1 MTIFESDE
9 KTAWNET
16 TKLFSKHTY
25 KFGPHWSFN
34 FRNDPKRLGFV
45 LSRYKFSTKMLGKRH
60 HILELGCSD
69 GIGTTILAENS
80 DKYTGVDLDQPA
92 LEAARANMVDEKFHF
107 LHDDF
112 MGKTYGSFDGV
123 VSLDVVEHILP
134 EFESTYFETV
144 HKNMSENGICI
155 IGTPNIT
162 AAPYASKASQ
172 LGHVNMYTHESLL
185 EVMKNYF
192 HQVFP
197 FGMNDETM
205 HTGFGSMSHY
215 LLCVGVHK
223 KEVTYD

>member
-1 MTIFESDE
+1 MGNNIDE
-9 KTAWNET
+9 KKAWEET
-16 TKLFSKHTY
+16 TKLFSNHSYT
-25 KFGPHWSFN
+25 FGPHWSFN

-45 LSRYKFSTKMLGKRH
+45 LSRYKFSSKVLGKRA

-69 GIGTTILAENS
+69 GIGATILAENTQ
-80 DKYTGVDLDQPA
+80 KYTGVDLDLPA
-92 LEAARANMVDEKFHF
+92 LKAAEVNLTNDRFSF

-134 EFESTYFETV
+134 EYEKIYFDTV
-144 HKNMSENGICI
+144 FNNLSENGICV

-172 LGHVNMYTHESLL
+172 LGHVNMYNQERLV
-185 EVMKNYF
+185 EVMKGYF

-205 HTGFGSMSHY
+205 HTGFSSMAHY
-215 LLCVGVHK
+215 LLCVGIHK
-223 KEVTYD
+223 KEGIV

>member
-1 MTIFESDE
+1 MDE
-9 KTAWNET
+9 KTAWDAT
-16 TKLFSKHTY
+16 TKLFSEHTY

-45 LSRYKFSTKMLGKRH
+45 LSRYKFSAKMLRSRH

-69 GIGTTILAENS
+69 GIGATILSE
-80 DKYTGVDLDQPA
+80 DTTKYTGVDLDQPA
-92 LEAARANMVDEKFHF
+92 LKAAKVNMKNEKLHF

-134 EFESTYFETV
+134 EFENIYFETV
-144 HKNMSENGICI
+144 HKNMSENGICV

-172 LGHVNMYTHESLL
+172 LGHVNMYTQKRLVE
-185 EVMKNYF
+185 MMMNYF
-192 HQVFP
+192 YQVFP

-205 HTGFGSMSHY
+205 HTGFSSMAHY

-223 KEVTYD
+223 KEVNYD

>member
-1 MTIFESDE
+1 MATFNSDE

-16 TKLFSKHTY
+16 TKLFSENTY
-25 KFGPHWSFN
+25 TFGPHWSFN

-45 LSRYKFSTKMLGKRH
+45 LSRYKFSTKMLGKRQ

-69 GIGTTILAENS
+69 GIGTTILAENTV
-80 DKYTGVDLDQPA
+80 KYTGVDLDQPA
-92 LEAARANMVDEKFHF
+92 LNAAKANMADEKLQF

-134 EFESTYFETV
+134 EFENTYFETV
-144 HKNMSENGICI
+144 HKNMSENGICV

-172 LGHVNMYTHESLL
+172 LGHVNMYTQERLL

-192 HQVFP
+192 YQVFP

-205 HTGFGSMSHY
+205 HTGFGSMAHY

-223 KEVTYD
+223 KEVSYD